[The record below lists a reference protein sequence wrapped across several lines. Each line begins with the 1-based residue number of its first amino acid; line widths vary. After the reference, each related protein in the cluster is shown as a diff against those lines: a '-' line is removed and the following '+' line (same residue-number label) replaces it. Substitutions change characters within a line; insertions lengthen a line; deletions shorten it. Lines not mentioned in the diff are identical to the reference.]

1 MQVQFLNI
9 GSGIDAYRVTHID
22 YLPGSKRGA
31 FTRIQVNT
39 RLYGYIVN
47 TIAVIQLV
55 TGRNAERQPRRSVRS
70 LELYGFCLVRPGNEL
85 AVIQVERLPSHHLRC
100 EEREPCNMKRLLM
113 PESVYGPMYLYCA
126 S

>member
-1 MQVQFLNI
+1 MPVHLRNVNGRQVRDKVMQVQLLNI
-9 GSGIDAYRVTHID
+9 GSGIDAYRVTYID

-47 TIAVIQLV
+47 TIALIPLV
-55 TGRNAERQPRRSVRS
+55 TGRTADRQPRRSVRR

-85 AVIQVERLPSHHLRC
+85 AVIQVEPSAQ
-100 EEREPCNMKRLLM
+100 P
-113 PESVYGPMYLYCA
+113 PFTV
-126 S
+126 

>member
-85 AVIQVERLPSHHLRC
+85 AVIQVEPSAQ
-100 EEREPCNMKRLLM
+100 P
-113 PESVYGPMYLYCA
+113 PFTV
-126 S
+126 